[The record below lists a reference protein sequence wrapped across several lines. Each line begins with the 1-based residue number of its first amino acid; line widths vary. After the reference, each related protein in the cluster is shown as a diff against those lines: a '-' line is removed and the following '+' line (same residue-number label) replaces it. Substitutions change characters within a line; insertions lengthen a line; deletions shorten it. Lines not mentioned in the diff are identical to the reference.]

1 MCRVHGTA
9 RGGDG
14 LVREAE
20 GTKKGSRIRSKTLC
34 VCSVTVRLDVSGLAR
49 LPVRFRVNCHIV
61 GLGNCMD
68 TIPQILRKRNTGKCR
83 WTTACSPA
91 ASTDMYG

>member
-9 RGGDG
+9 GVVMG

-20 GTKKGSRIRSKTLC
+20 GIQKGSRIRSKTLC

-61 GLGNCMD
+61 GLGNCIGNIIWD
-68 TIPQILRKRNTGKCR
+68 R
-83 WTTACSPA
+83 
-91 ASTDMYG
+91 